1 MERARMAFASNLG
14 SADIHFPL
22 DGVGKN
28 AGSDSGSV
36 PPSFKGE
43 SERVNRCGFS
53 QVLADTGSRAI
64 PTLMPDERAIVAI
77 SRIERALAR
86 IEAAAR
92 RAPPASAND
101 DELLELRQRHQALR
115 DRVQGAVSQIDQ
127 LLAGRGGE

>member
-1 MERARMAFASNLG
+1 
-14 SADIHFPL
+14 
-22 DGVGKN
+22 
-28 AGSDSGSV
+28 
-36 PPSFKGE
+36 
-43 SERVNRCGFS
+43 
-53 QVLADTGSRAI
+53 
-64 PTLMPDERAIVAI
+64 MPDERAIAAI
-77 SRIERALAR
+77 GRIERALAR